1 MTTRRTALALGLAAG
16 GLSALAACGPNAPS
30 GGGGAEDAE
39 SLRLAWWGNPVRDEG
54 IRKAAADYQEESGVS
69 IAPEPSDWGGYWDK
83 LATQVASGEAP
94 DIIQMDEKYLS
105 EYGGRDVLL
114 DLETAGLDVSGFEDR
129 VVATGE
135 MSGKGLLA
143 ICGGINTPVLLAN
156 PDVFA
161 QAGLDIPDD
170 STWTW
175 DDLLDVATRVS
186 EATDDGTYGVAQLGL
201 IQNVFQVY
209 MRQLGKDQYTADG
222 VGFDAEDATEFFTFG
237 HELQESGAAPDA
249 ERAVEEIGQ
258 SLDQTLFGTGRC
270 AIGTAWS
277 NQVVAFDAALDG
289 RSRMLRLPSMS
300 GRAADVGLWYK
311 SGLYYSVSARSKDP
325 EAAVAFVDWFV
336 NSPEAGRHLM
346 VERGVPGNI
355 GVREEISADLG
366 DSDRKAVEFID
377 AIKDEI
383 HDPPALTPQGGGQFE
398 DILNRAGQDML
409 FGAIGPAD
417 AGTAL
422 YDEISSAT
430 IS

>member
-1 MTTRRTALALGLAAG
+1 MITRRTALTAGLAAG
-16 GLSALAACGPNAPS
+16 GLATLGACGPNAPS
-30 GGGGAEDAE
+30 GSGGTGD
-39 SLRLAWWGNPVRDEG
+39 SDTLRLAWWGNPVRDEN
-54 IRKAAADYQEESGVS
+54 IRGAAAAYQEESGVTV
-69 IAPEPSDWGGYWDK
+69 APEPSDWGGYWDK

-94 DIIQMDEKYLS
+94 DIVQMDEKYLS

-114 DLETAGLDVSGFEDR
+114 DLASAGLDTSGFEDQ

-135 MSGKGLLA
+135 MEGKGLLA

-161 QAGLDIPDD
+161 QADIEVPDD

-175 DDLLDVATRVS
+175 DELLDVATRIS
-186 EATDDGTYGVAQLGL
+186 EATGSGTYGVAQLGL

-222 VGFDAEDATEFFTFG
+222 VGFSAEDATEFFTFG
-237 HELQESGAAPDA
+237 RELQESGAAPDA
-249 ERAVEEIGQ
+249 ETAVEEIGQ

-289 RSRMLRLPSMS
+289 KAQVLRLPSLT

-311 SGLYYSVSARSKDP
+311 SGLYYSISSRTKDP
-325 EAAVAFVDWFV
+325 ETAIAFLDWFV
-336 NSPEAGRHLM
+336 NSPDAGRHML
-346 VERGVPGNI
+346 VERGVPGNLE
-355 GVREEISADLG
+355 VREAISADLS
-366 DSDRKAVEFID
+366 DSDRKAVEFIES
-377 AIKDEI
+377 IKDEI
-383 HDPPALTPQGGGQFE
+383 ADPPALTPQGGGQFE

-409 FGAIGPAD
+409 FGASGPAD

-422 YDEISSAT
+422 YEEISSAT
-430 IS
+430 AS